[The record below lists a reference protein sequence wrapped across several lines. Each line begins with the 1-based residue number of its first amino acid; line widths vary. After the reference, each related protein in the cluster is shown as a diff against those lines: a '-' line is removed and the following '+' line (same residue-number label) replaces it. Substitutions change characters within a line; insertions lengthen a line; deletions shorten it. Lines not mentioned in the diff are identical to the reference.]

1 MPLHRA
7 GENIVVHETANVA
20 PPPSFAQRVMPE
32 SMSNWL
38 SGVNENYQ
46 NSENPFVS
54 SLRAVTSTVGRVF
67 EETET
72 AKVARMFKE
81 LDPTFQQEQFLNELR
96 EYIVPEI
103 VDALVSADLA
113 TLKQWLSE
121 AVSGIGFKGTD
132 L

>member
-1 MPLHRA
+1 
-7 GENIVVHETANVA
+7 
-20 PPPSFAQRVMPE
+20 MPE

-38 SGVNENYQ
+38 SGVNESYQ

-54 SLRAVTSTVGRVF
+54 SLRAVTSTVGKVF

-103 VDALVSADLA
+103 VDALVSADLT

-121 AVSGIGFKGTD
+121 AVSVSRLYAHF
-132 L
+132 LVY